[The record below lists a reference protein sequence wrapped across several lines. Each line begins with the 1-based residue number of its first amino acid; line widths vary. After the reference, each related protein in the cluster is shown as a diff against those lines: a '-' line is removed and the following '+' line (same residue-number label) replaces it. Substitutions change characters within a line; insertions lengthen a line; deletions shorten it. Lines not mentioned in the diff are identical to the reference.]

1 MTTNELVSSQ
11 VVFALLGSLIKSEL
25 GRLLHRWQLWV
36 ALLLLVAFFIQ
47 GYLAFYPFGR
57 EIRPFHHN
65 WFVAFSYAQGMGASA
80 LLAGV
85 YPLVISLL
93 AGDSLVRDKR
103 SGFDRYIM
111 TRTSYRTYILSKLIS
126 SAVMVALFV
135 YLVEFAMFAVAML
148 VFPATETVQAVEGIT
163 PVYAEDL
170 FLTHPYLFILLITSN
185 AVLYGM
191 ALAMLG
197 NFLATLTKNIYVVLV
212 GPWLLLFVLQSIF
225 YKLELSDYAPL
236 DLLGLYIGGG
246 LIYQHSTLEIP
257 LIFLAVIAFFFLS
270 SYLLFTWRI
279 KRGNGK

>member
-1 MTTNELVSSQ
+1 M
-11 VVFALLGSLIKSEL
+11 GSLIKSEL
-25 GRLLHRWQLWV
+25 NRFLHRWQLWV
-36 ALLLLVAFFIQ
+36 ALLLLVACFIQ

-57 EIRPFHHN
+57 EFRPFHHN
-65 WFVAFSYAQGMGASA
+65 WFVAFSYAQGKGASA
-80 LLAGV
+80 VLAAI

-93 AGDSLVRDKR
+93 AGDSLVRDRR

-111 TRTSYRTYILSKLIS
+111 TRTSYRTYLLSKLIS

-135 YLVEFAMFAVAML
+135 YLVEFAMFAVAMF

-170 FLTHPYLFILLITSN
+170 FLTYPYLFILLITSN
-185 AVLYGM
+185 AVLYGI
-191 ALAMLG
+191 ALAMLS
-197 NFLATLTKNIYVVLV
+197 NFLATLIKNIYVVLV
-212 GPWLLLFVLQSIF
+212 GPWLLLFVLQSTF
-225 YKLELSDYAPL
+225 YSLELSDYAPL
-236 DLLGLYIGGG
+236 NLLGLYIGRR
-246 LIYQHSTLEIP
+246 LIYEHSTLEIP